1 MNSNVILGIVIGLLI
16 LCSSFFSCIETA
28 FSCVSTARLK
38 NEESKGNKKA
48 KNALFITEN
57 FDKALTT
64 ILIGNN
70 VVNLGCSS
78 LATVLCM
85 NIFQN
90 FAAAI
95 STGLTTILVLTF
107 GEIIPKCIGKEKS
120 ETVALNTAIILKG
133 IMIVLTPLSFLF
145 IAIKTGALRL
155 INIRNDSPTVTE
167 DELKYI
173 IEHSENEGVL
183 EEEESEMVQSA
194 LEFDEKSAFEVLT
207 PRVDMLALDID
218 DDFETNKNKILTE
231 RYSRVPVYK
240 ENLDNI
246 LGILYTRDYLEELI
260 DGKTPDIK
268 LLINDAFFTYKSRK
282 LSALMNDLRKN
293 QVNMA
298 IVTDEY
304 GGTLGIVTM
313 EDLIEE
319 IVGEVQDEFDDEEET
334 NIEKINDNEYIAN
347 AMMRIDEL
355 YEYFGL
361 SLEEDVEDVETIGGL
376 VVKELG
382 RIAEIGD
389 KAEYKDLCFEV
400 LEIDCARIL
409 KLKIQKKQIS
419 ENEDAKITDEQQIN
433 QQS

>member
-48 KNALFITEN
+48 RNALFITEN

-95 STGLTTILVLTF
+95 STGLTTLLVLIF

-120 ETVALNTAIILKG
+120 EVVALNTAIILKG

-145 IAIKTGALRL
+145 IAIKTGALKL
-155 INIRNDSPTVTE
+155 LNIRNDSPAVTE

-260 DGKTPDIK
+260 EGKTPDIK

-319 IVGEVQDEFDDEEET
+319 IVGEIYDEDED
-334 NIEKINDNEYIAN
+334 IEKEYTKLRENCYFVSGDLDFDQLLELTDREDFDNDTESHTVGGFIFEH
-347 AMMRIDEL
+347 MGRIPKVGDKFEID
-355 YEYFGL
+355 GL
-361 SLEEDVEDVETIGGL
+361 S
-376 VVKELG
+376 
-382 RIAEIGD
+382 
-389 KAEYKDLCFEV
+389 FEV
-400 LEIDCARIL
+400 YKVEERRIISAIV
-409 KLKIQKKQIS
+409 KVDPSKIKK
-419 ENEDAKITDEQQIN
+419 ED
-433 QQS
+433 

>member
-120 ETVALNTAIILKG
+120 EAVALNTAIILKG

-145 IAIKTGALRL
+145 IAIKTGALKL
-155 INIRNDSPTVTE
+155 LNIRNDSPTVTE

-260 DGKTPDIK
+260 EGKTPDIK

-319 IVGEVQDEFDDEEET
+319 IVGEIYDEDEDIEKEYTKLRENCYFVSGDLEFDQLLELTDREDFDNDTESHTVGGFIFEHMGRIPKEGDKFEIDGLSFEVYKVEERRIISAIVKVDPSKVKKEEE
-334 NIEKINDNEYIAN
+334 
-347 AMMRIDEL
+347 
-355 YEYFGL
+355 
-361 SLEEDVEDVETIGGL
+361 
-376 VVKELG
+376 
-382 RIAEIGD
+382 
-389 KAEYKDLCFEV
+389 
-400 LEIDCARIL
+400 
-409 KLKIQKKQIS
+409 
-419 ENEDAKITDEQQIN
+419 
-433 QQS
+433 

>member
-120 ETVALNTAIILKG
+120 EAVALNTAIILKG
-133 IMIVLTPLSFLF
+133 LMIVLTPLSFLF
-145 IAIKTGALRL
+145 IAIKTGALKL
-155 INIRNDSPTVTE
+155 LNIRNDSPTVTE

-319 IVGEVQDEFDDEEET
+319 IVGEIYDEDEDIEKEYTKLRENCYFVSGDLEFGQLLELTDREDFNNDTESHTVGGFIFEHMGRIPKEGDKFEIDGLSFEVYKVEERRIISAIVKVDPSKVKKEEE
-334 NIEKINDNEYIAN
+334 
-347 AMMRIDEL
+347 
-355 YEYFGL
+355 
-361 SLEEDVEDVETIGGL
+361 
-376 VVKELG
+376 
-382 RIAEIGD
+382 
-389 KAEYKDLCFEV
+389 
-400 LEIDCARIL
+400 
-409 KLKIQKKQIS
+409 
-419 ENEDAKITDEQQIN
+419 
-433 QQS
+433 

>member
-120 ETVALNTAIILKG
+120 EAVALNTAIILKG

-145 IAIKTGALRL
+145 IAIKTGALKL
-155 INIRNDSPTVTE
+155 LNIRNDSPTVTE

-319 IVGEVQDEFDDEEET
+319 IVGEIYDEDEDIEKEYTKLRENCYFVSGDLEFDQLLELTDREDFD
-334 NIEKINDNEYIAN
+334 NDTESHTVGGFIFEH
-347 AMMRIDEL
+347 MGRIPKEGDKFEID
-355 YEYFGL
+355 GL
-361 SLEEDVEDVETIGGL
+361 S
-376 VVKELG
+376 
-382 RIAEIGD
+382 
-389 KAEYKDLCFEV
+389 FEV
-400 LEIDCARIL
+400 YKVEERRIISAIV
-409 KLKIQKKQIS
+409 KVDPSKVKK
-419 ENEDAKITDEQQIN
+419 EE
-433 QQS
+433 

>member
-120 ETVALNTAIILKG
+120 EAVALNTAIILKG
-133 IMIVLTPLSFLF
+133 LMIVLTPLSFLF
-145 IAIKTGALRL
+145 IAIKTGALKL
-155 INIRNDSPTVTE
+155 LNIRNESPTVTE

-319 IVGEVQDEFDDEEET
+319 IVGEIYDEDEDIEKEYTKLRENCYFVSGDLEFDQLLELTDREDFDNDTESHTVGGFIFEHMGRIPKEGDKFEIDGLSFEVYKVEERRIISAIVKVDPSKVKKEEE
-334 NIEKINDNEYIAN
+334 
-347 AMMRIDEL
+347 
-355 YEYFGL
+355 
-361 SLEEDVEDVETIGGL
+361 
-376 VVKELG
+376 
-382 RIAEIGD
+382 
-389 KAEYKDLCFEV
+389 
-400 LEIDCARIL
+400 
-409 KLKIQKKQIS
+409 
-419 ENEDAKITDEQQIN
+419 
-433 QQS
+433 

>member
-120 ETVALNTAIILKG
+120 EAVALNSAIILKG
-133 IMIVLTPLSFLF
+133 LMIVLTPLSFLF
-145 IAIKTGALRL
+145 IAIKTGALKL
-155 INIRNDSPTVTE
+155 LNIRNDSPTVTE

-319 IVGEVQDEFDDEEET
+319 IVGEIYDEDEDIEKEYTKLRENCYFVSGDLEFDQLLELTDREDFD
-334 NIEKINDNEYIAN
+334 NDTESHTVGGFIFEH
-347 AMMRIDEL
+347 MGRIPKEGDKFEID
-355 YEYFGL
+355 GL
-361 SLEEDVEDVETIGGL
+361 S
-376 VVKELG
+376 
-382 RIAEIGD
+382 
-389 KAEYKDLCFEV
+389 FEV
-400 LEIDCARIL
+400 YKVEERRIISAIV
-409 KLKIQKKQIS
+409 KVDPSKVKK
-419 ENEDAKITDEQQIN
+419 EAE
-433 QQS
+433 

>member
-48 KNALFITEN
+48 RNALFITEN

-120 ETVALNTAIILKG
+120 EAVALNAAIILKG
-133 IMIVLTPLSFLF
+133 LMFVLTPLSFLF
-145 IAIKTGALRL
+145 IAIKTGALKL
-155 INIRNDSPTVTE
+155 LNIRNDSPTVTE

-319 IVGEVQDEFDDEEET
+319 IVGEIYDEDED
-334 NIEKINDNEYIAN
+334 IEKEYTKLRENCYFVSGDLDFDQLLELTDREDFDNDTESHTVGGFIFEH
-347 AMMRIDEL
+347 MGRIPKEGDKFEID
-355 YEYFGL
+355 GL
-361 SLEEDVEDVETIGGL
+361 S
-376 VVKELG
+376 
-382 RIAEIGD
+382 
-389 KAEYKDLCFEV
+389 FEV
-400 LEIDCARIL
+400 YKVEERRIISAIV
-409 KLKIQKKQIS
+409 KVDPSKIKK
-419 ENEDAKITDEQQIN
+419 ED
-433 QQS
+433 

>member
-120 ETVALNTAIILKG
+120 EAVALNTAIILKG
-133 IMIVLTPLSFLF
+133 LMIVLTPLSFLF
-145 IAIKTGALRL
+145 IAIKTGALKL
-155 INIRNDSPTVTE
+155 LNIRNDSPTVTE

-319 IVGEVQDEFDDEEET
+319 IVGEIYDEDEDIEKEYTKLRENCYFVSGDLEFDQLLELTDREDFD
-334 NIEKINDNEYIAN
+334 NDTESHTVGGFIFEH
-347 AMMRIDEL
+347 MGRIPKEGDKFEID
-355 YEYFGL
+355 GL
-361 SLEEDVEDVETIGGL
+361 S
-376 VVKELG
+376 
-382 RIAEIGD
+382 
-389 KAEYKDLCFEV
+389 FEV
-400 LEIDCARIL
+400 YKVEERRIISAIV
-409 KLKIQKKQIS
+409 KVDPSKVKK
-419 ENEDAKITDEQQIN
+419 EKE
-433 QQS
+433 

>member
-16 LCSSFFSCIETA
+16 LCSSFFSGIETA

-120 ETVALNTAIILKG
+120 EAVALNTAIILKG
-133 IMIVLTPLSFLF
+133 LMIVLTPLSFLF
-145 IAIKTGALRL
+145 IAIKTGALKL
-155 INIRNDSPTVTE
+155 LNIRNDSPTVTE

-319 IVGEVQDEFDDEEET
+319 IVGEIYDEDEDIEKEYTKLRENCYFVSGDLEFDQLLELTDREDFDNDTESHTVGGFIFEHMGRIPKEGDKFEIDGLSFEVYKVEERRIISAIVKVDPSKVKKEEE
-334 NIEKINDNEYIAN
+334 
-347 AMMRIDEL
+347 
-355 YEYFGL
+355 
-361 SLEEDVEDVETIGGL
+361 
-376 VVKELG
+376 
-382 RIAEIGD
+382 
-389 KAEYKDLCFEV
+389 
-400 LEIDCARIL
+400 
-409 KLKIQKKQIS
+409 
-419 ENEDAKITDEQQIN
+419 
-433 QQS
+433 

>member
-95 STGLTTILVLTF
+95 STGLTTLLVLIF

-133 IMIVLTPLSFLF
+133 LMIVLTPLSFLF
-145 IAIKTGALRL
+145 IAIKTGALKL
-155 INIRNDSPTVTE
+155 LNIRNDSPTVTE

-231 RYSRVPVYK
+231 RYSRVRSFESGY
-240 ENLDNI
+240 
-246 LGILYTRDYLEELI
+246 GTC
-260 DGKTPDIK
+260 
-268 LLINDAFFTYKSRK
+268 
-282 LSALMNDLRKN
+282 SA
-293 QVNMA
+293 
-298 IVTDEY
+298 
-304 GGTLGIVTM
+304 
-313 EDLIEE
+313 
-319 IVGEVQDEFDDEEET
+319 
-334 NIEKINDNEYIAN
+334 
-347 AMMRIDEL
+347 
-355 YEYFGL
+355 
-361 SLEEDVEDVETIGGL
+361 
-376 VVKELG
+376 
-382 RIAEIGD
+382 
-389 KAEYKDLCFEV
+389 
-400 LEIDCARIL
+400 
-409 KLKIQKKQIS
+409 
-419 ENEDAKITDEQQIN
+419 
-433 QQS
+433 

>member
-1 MNSNVILGIVIGLLI
+1 LNSNVILGIVIGLLI

-120 ETVALNTAIILKG
+120 EAVALNTAIILKG
-133 IMIVLTPLSFLF
+133 LMIVLTPLSFLF
-145 IAIKTGALRL
+145 IAIKTGALKL
-155 INIRNDSPTVTE
+155 LNIRNDSPTVTE

-194 LEFDEKSAFEVLT
+194 LEFDEKSAFEILT

-319 IVGEVQDEFDDEEET
+319 IVGEIYDEDEDIEKEYTKLRENCYFVSGDLEFDQLLELTDREDFNNDTESHTVGGFIFEHMGRIPKEGDKFEIDGLSFEVYKVEERRIISAIVKVDPSKVKKEEE
-334 NIEKINDNEYIAN
+334 
-347 AMMRIDEL
+347 
-355 YEYFGL
+355 
-361 SLEEDVEDVETIGGL
+361 
-376 VVKELG
+376 
-382 RIAEIGD
+382 
-389 KAEYKDLCFEV
+389 
-400 LEIDCARIL
+400 
-409 KLKIQKKQIS
+409 
-419 ENEDAKITDEQQIN
+419 
-433 QQS
+433 

>member
-120 ETVALNTAIILKG
+120 EAVAFNTAIILKG
-133 IMIVLTPLSFLF
+133 LMIVLTPLSFLF
-145 IAIKTGALRL
+145 IAIKTGALKL
-155 INIRNDSPTVTE
+155 LNIRNDSPTVTE

-319 IVGEVQDEFDDEEET
+319 IVGEIYDEDEDIEKEYTKLRENCYFVSGDLEFDQLLELTDREDFD
-334 NIEKINDNEYIAN
+334 NDTESHTVGGFIFEH
-347 AMMRIDEL
+347 MGRIPKEGDKFEID
-355 YEYFGL
+355 GL
-361 SLEEDVEDVETIGGL
+361 S
-376 VVKELG
+376 
-382 RIAEIGD
+382 
-389 KAEYKDLCFEV
+389 FEV
-400 LEIDCARIL
+400 YKVEERRIISAIV
-409 KLKIQKKQIS
+409 KVDPSKVKK
-419 ENEDAKITDEQQIN
+419 EAE
-433 QQS
+433 

>member
-120 ETVALNTAIILKG
+120 EAVALNTAIILKG
-133 IMIVLTPLSFLF
+133 LMIVLTPLSFLF
-145 IAIKTGALRL
+145 IAIKTGALKL
-155 INIRNDSPTVTE
+155 LNIRNDSPTVTE

-260 DGKTPDIK
+260 DGKKPDIK

-319 IVGEVQDEFDDEEET
+319 IVGEIYDEDEDIEKEYTKLRENCYFVSGDLEFDQLLELTDREDFD
-334 NIEKINDNEYIAN
+334 NDTESHTVGGFIFEH
-347 AMMRIDEL
+347 MGRIPKEGDKFEID
-355 YEYFGL
+355 GL
-361 SLEEDVEDVETIGGL
+361 S
-376 VVKELG
+376 
-382 RIAEIGD
+382 
-389 KAEYKDLCFEV
+389 FEV
-400 LEIDCARIL
+400 YKVEERRIISAIV
-409 KLKIQKKQIS
+409 KVDPSKVKK
-419 ENEDAKITDEQQIN
+419 EEA
-433 QQS
+433 

>member
-90 FAAAI
+90 FATAI

-120 ETVALNTAIILKG
+120 EAVALNTAIILKG
-133 IMIVLTPLSFLF
+133 LMIVLTPLSFLF
-145 IAIKTGALRL
+145 IAIKTGALKL
-155 INIRNDSPTVTE
+155 LNIRNDSPTVTE

-319 IVGEVQDEFDDEEET
+319 IVGEIYDEDEDIEKEYTKLRENCYFVSGDLEFDQLLELTDREDFD
-334 NIEKINDNEYIAN
+334 NDTESHTVGGFIFEH
-347 AMMRIDEL
+347 MGRIPKEGDKFEID
-355 YEYFGL
+355 GL
-361 SLEEDVEDVETIGGL
+361 S
-376 VVKELG
+376 
-382 RIAEIGD
+382 
-389 KAEYKDLCFEV
+389 FEV
-400 LEIDCARIL
+400 YKVEERRIISAIV
-409 KLKIQKKQIS
+409 KVDPSKVKK
-419 ENEDAKITDEQQIN
+419 EE
-433 QQS
+433 

>member
-120 ETVALNTAIILKG
+120 EAVALNTAIILKG
-133 IMIVLTPLSFLF
+133 LMIVLTPLSFLF
-145 IAIKTGALRL
+145 IAIKTSALKL
-155 INIRNDSPTVTE
+155 LNIRNDSPTVTE

-319 IVGEVQDEFDDEEET
+319 IVGEIYDEDEDIEKEYTKLRENCYFVSGDLEFDQLLELTDREDFNNDTESHTVGGFIFEHMGRIPKEGDKFEIDGLSFEVYKVEERRIISAIVKVDPSKVKKEEE
-334 NIEKINDNEYIAN
+334 
-347 AMMRIDEL
+347 
-355 YEYFGL
+355 
-361 SLEEDVEDVETIGGL
+361 
-376 VVKELG
+376 
-382 RIAEIGD
+382 
-389 KAEYKDLCFEV
+389 
-400 LEIDCARIL
+400 
-409 KLKIQKKQIS
+409 
-419 ENEDAKITDEQQIN
+419 
-433 QQS
+433 

>member
-38 NEESKGNKKA
+38 NEENKGNKKA

-120 ETVALNTAIILKG
+120 EAVALNTAIILKG
-133 IMIVLTPLSFLF
+133 LMIVLTPLSFLF
-145 IAIKTGALRL
+145 IAIKTGALKL
-155 INIRNDSPTVTE
+155 LNIRNDSPTVTE

-319 IVGEVQDEFDDEEET
+319 IVGEIYDEDEDIEKEYTKLRENCYFVSGDLEFDQLLELTDREDFNNDTESHTVGGFIFEHMGRIPKEGDKFEIDGLSFEVYKVEERRIISAIVKVDPSKVKKEEE
-334 NIEKINDNEYIAN
+334 
-347 AMMRIDEL
+347 
-355 YEYFGL
+355 
-361 SLEEDVEDVETIGGL
+361 
-376 VVKELG
+376 
-382 RIAEIGD
+382 
-389 KAEYKDLCFEV
+389 
-400 LEIDCARIL
+400 
-409 KLKIQKKQIS
+409 
-419 ENEDAKITDEQQIN
+419 
-433 QQS
+433 

>member
-120 ETVALNTAIILKG
+120 EAVALNTAIILKG
-133 IMIVLTPLSFLF
+133 LMIVLTPLSFLF
-145 IAIKTGALRL
+145 IAIKTGALKL
-155 INIRNDSPTVTE
+155 LNIRNDSPTVTE

-319 IVGEVQDEFDDEEET
+319 IVGEIYDEDEDIEKEYTKLRENCYFVSGDLEFDQLLELTDREDFD
-334 NIEKINDNEYIAN
+334 NDTESHTVGGFIFEH
-347 AMMRIDEL
+347 MGRIPKEGDKFEID
-355 YEYFGL
+355 GL
-361 SLEEDVEDVETIGGL
+361 S
-376 VVKELG
+376 
-382 RIAEIGD
+382 
-389 KAEYKDLCFEV
+389 FEV
-400 LEIDCARIL
+400 YKVEERRIISAIV
-409 KLKIQKKQIS
+409 KVDPSKVKKK
-419 ENEDAKITDEQQIN
+419 EE
-433 QQS
+433 

>member
-48 KNALFITEN
+48 RNALFITEN

-120 ETVALNTAIILKG
+120 EAVALNTAIILKG
-133 IMIVLTPLSFLF
+133 LMIVLTPLSFLF
-145 IAIKTGALRL
+145 IAIKTGALKL
-155 INIRNDSPTVTE
+155 LNIRNDSPTVTE

-319 IVGEVQDEFDDEEET
+319 IVVEIYDEDEDIEKEYTKLRENCYFVSGDLEFDQLLELTDREDFNNDTESHTVGGFIFEHMGRIPKEGDKFEIDGLSFEVYKVEERRIISAIVKVDPSKVKKEEE
-334 NIEKINDNEYIAN
+334 
-347 AMMRIDEL
+347 
-355 YEYFGL
+355 
-361 SLEEDVEDVETIGGL
+361 
-376 VVKELG
+376 
-382 RIAEIGD
+382 
-389 KAEYKDLCFEV
+389 
-400 LEIDCARIL
+400 
-409 KLKIQKKQIS
+409 
-419 ENEDAKITDEQQIN
+419 
-433 QQS
+433 

>member
-120 ETVALNTAIILKG
+120 EAVALNTAIILKG
-133 IMIVLTPLSFLF
+133 LMIVLTPLSFLF
-145 IAIKTGALRL
+145 IAIKTGALKL
-155 INIRNDSPTVTE
+155 LNIRNDSPTVTE

-319 IVGEVQDEFDDEEET
+319 IVGEIYDEDEDIEKEYTKLRENCYFVSGDLEFDQLLELTDREDFNNDTESHTVGGFIFEHMGRIPKEGDKFEIDGLSFEVYKVEERRIISAIVKVDPSKVKKDEE
-334 NIEKINDNEYIAN
+334 
-347 AMMRIDEL
+347 
-355 YEYFGL
+355 
-361 SLEEDVEDVETIGGL
+361 
-376 VVKELG
+376 
-382 RIAEIGD
+382 
-389 KAEYKDLCFEV
+389 
-400 LEIDCARIL
+400 
-409 KLKIQKKQIS
+409 
-419 ENEDAKITDEQQIN
+419 
-433 QQS
+433 

>member
-48 KNALFITEN
+48 RNALFITEN

-120 ETVALNTAIILKG
+120 EAVALNSAIILKG
-133 IMIVLTPLSFLF
+133 LMIVLTPLSFLF
-145 IAIKTGALRL
+145 IAIKTGALKL
-155 INIRNDSPTVTE
+155 LNIRNDSPTVTE

-260 DGKTPDIK
+260 EGKTPDIK

-319 IVGEVQDEFDDEEET
+319 IVGEIYDEDED
-334 NIEKINDNEYIAN
+334 IEKEYTKLRENCYFVSGDLDFDQLLELTDREDFDNDTESHTVGGFIFEH
-347 AMMRIDEL
+347 MGRIPKVGDKFEID
-355 YEYFGL
+355 GL
-361 SLEEDVEDVETIGGL
+361 S
-376 VVKELG
+376 
-382 RIAEIGD
+382 
-389 KAEYKDLCFEV
+389 FEV
-400 LEIDCARIL
+400 YKVEERRIISAIV
-409 KLKIQKKQIS
+409 KVDPSKIKK
-419 ENEDAKITDEQQIN
+419 ED
-433 QQS
+433 

>member
-120 ETVALNTAIILKG
+120 EAVALNTAIILKG
-133 IMIVLTPLSFLF
+133 LMIVLTPLSFLF
-145 IAIKTGALRL
+145 IAIKTGALKL
-155 INIRNDSPTVTE
+155 LNIRNDSPTVTE

-319 IVGEVQDEFDDEEET
+319 IVGEIYDEDEDIEKEYTKLRENCYFVSGDLEFDQLLELTDREDF
-334 NIEKINDNEYIAN
+334 NNDTESHTVGGFIFEH
-347 AMMRIDEL
+347 MGRIPKEGDKFEID
-355 YEYFGL
+355 GL
-361 SLEEDVEDVETIGGL
+361 S
-376 VVKELG
+376 
-382 RIAEIGD
+382 
-389 KAEYKDLCFEV
+389 FEV
-400 LEIDCARIL
+400 YKVEERRI
-409 KLKIQKKQIS
+409 IS
-419 ENEDAKITDEQQIN
+419 AIVKVDPSNFKY
-433 QQS
+433 

>member
-120 ETVALNTAIILKG
+120 EAVALNTAIILKG
-133 IMIVLTPLSFLF
+133 LMIVLTPISFLF
-145 IAIKTGALRL
+145 IAIKTGALKL
-155 INIRNDSPTVTE
+155 LNIRNDSPTVTE

-319 IVGEVQDEFDDEEET
+319 IVGEIYDEDEDIEKEYTKLRENCYFVSGDLEFDQLLELTDREDFDNDTESHTVGGFIFEHMGRIPKEGDKFEIDGLSFEVYKVEERRIISAIVKVDPSKVKKEEE
-334 NIEKINDNEYIAN
+334 
-347 AMMRIDEL
+347 
-355 YEYFGL
+355 
-361 SLEEDVEDVETIGGL
+361 
-376 VVKELG
+376 
-382 RIAEIGD
+382 
-389 KAEYKDLCFEV
+389 
-400 LEIDCARIL
+400 
-409 KLKIQKKQIS
+409 
-419 ENEDAKITDEQQIN
+419 
-433 QQS
+433 

>member
-1 MNSNVILGIVIGLLI
+1 LNSNVILGIVIGLLI

-120 ETVALNTAIILKG
+120 EAVALNTAIILKG
-133 IMIVLTPLSFLF
+133 LMIVLTPLSFLF
-145 IAIKTGALRL
+145 IAIKTGALKL
-155 INIRNDSPTVTE
+155 LNIRNDSPTVTE

-319 IVGEVQDEFDDEEET
+319 IVGEIYDEDEDIEKEYTKLRENCYFVSGDLEFDQLLELTDREDFDNDTESHTVGGFIFEHMGRIPKEGDKFEIDGLSFEVYKVEERRIISAIVKVDPSKVKKEEE
-334 NIEKINDNEYIAN
+334 
-347 AMMRIDEL
+347 
-355 YEYFGL
+355 
-361 SLEEDVEDVETIGGL
+361 
-376 VVKELG
+376 
-382 RIAEIGD
+382 
-389 KAEYKDLCFEV
+389 
-400 LEIDCARIL
+400 
-409 KLKIQKKQIS
+409 
-419 ENEDAKITDEQQIN
+419 
-433 QQS
+433 

>member
-120 ETVALNTAIILKG
+120 ESVALNTAIILKG
-133 IMIVLTPLSFLF
+133 LMIVLTPLSFLF
-145 IAIKTGALRL
+145 IAIKTGALKL
-155 INIRNDSPTVTE
+155 LNIRNDSPTVTE

-319 IVGEVQDEFDDEEET
+319 IVGEIYDEDEDIEKEYTKLRENCYFVSGDLEFDQLLELTDREDFDNDTESHTVGGFIFEHMGRIPKEGDKFEIDGLSFEVYKVEERRIISAIVKVDPSKVKKEEE
-334 NIEKINDNEYIAN
+334 
-347 AMMRIDEL
+347 
-355 YEYFGL
+355 
-361 SLEEDVEDVETIGGL
+361 
-376 VVKELG
+376 
-382 RIAEIGD
+382 
-389 KAEYKDLCFEV
+389 
-400 LEIDCARIL
+400 
-409 KLKIQKKQIS
+409 
-419 ENEDAKITDEQQIN
+419 
-433 QQS
+433 

>member
-120 ETVALNTAIILKG
+120 EAVALNTAIILKG

-145 IAIKTGALRL
+145 IAIKTGALKL
-155 INIRNDSPTVTE
+155 LNIRNDSPTVTE

-319 IVGEVQDEFDDEEET
+319 IVGEIYDEDEDIEKEYTKLRENCYLVSGDLEFDQLLELTDREDFDNDTESHTVGGFIFEHMGRIPKEGDKFEIDGLSFEVYKVEERRIISAIVKVDPSKVKKEEE
-334 NIEKINDNEYIAN
+334 
-347 AMMRIDEL
+347 
-355 YEYFGL
+355 
-361 SLEEDVEDVETIGGL
+361 
-376 VVKELG
+376 
-382 RIAEIGD
+382 
-389 KAEYKDLCFEV
+389 
-400 LEIDCARIL
+400 
-409 KLKIQKKQIS
+409 
-419 ENEDAKITDEQQIN
+419 
-433 QQS
+433 

>member
-120 ETVALNTAIILKG
+120 EAVALNTAIILKG
-133 IMIVLTPLSFLF
+133 LMIVLTPLSFLF
-145 IAIKTGALRL
+145 IAIKTGALKL
-155 INIRNDSPTVTE
+155 LNIRNDSPTVTE

-319 IVGEVQDEFDDEEET
+319 IVGEIYDEDEDIEKEYTKLRENCYFVSGDLEFDQLLELTDREDFNNDTESHTVGGFIFEHMGRIPKEGDMFEIDGLSFEVYKVEERRIISAIVKVDPSKVKKEEE
-334 NIEKINDNEYIAN
+334 
-347 AMMRIDEL
+347 
-355 YEYFGL
+355 
-361 SLEEDVEDVETIGGL
+361 
-376 VVKELG
+376 
-382 RIAEIGD
+382 
-389 KAEYKDLCFEV
+389 
-400 LEIDCARIL
+400 
-409 KLKIQKKQIS
+409 
-419 ENEDAKITDEQQIN
+419 
-433 QQS
+433 

>member
-48 KNALFITEN
+48 RNALFITEN

-120 ETVALNTAIILKG
+120 EAVALNTAIILKG
-133 IMIVLTPLSFLF
+133 LMIVLTPLSFLF
-145 IAIKTGALRL
+145 IAIKTGALKL
-155 INIRNDSPTVTE
+155 LNIRNDSPTVTE

-260 DGKTPDIK
+260 EEKTPDIK

-319 IVGEVQDEFDDEEET
+319 IVGEIYDEDED
-334 NIEKINDNEYIAN
+334 IEKEYTKLRENCYFVSGDLDFDQLLELTDREDFDNDTESHTVGGFIFEH
-347 AMMRIDEL
+347 MGRIPKVGDKFEID
-355 YEYFGL
+355 GL
-361 SLEEDVEDVETIGGL
+361 S
-376 VVKELG
+376 
-382 RIAEIGD
+382 
-389 KAEYKDLCFEV
+389 FEV
-400 LEIDCARIL
+400 YKVEERRIISAIV
-409 KLKIQKKQIS
+409 KVDPSKIKK
-419 ENEDAKITDEQQIN
+419 ED
-433 QQS
+433 

>member
-48 KNALFITEN
+48 RNALFITEN

-95 STGLTTILVLTF
+95 STGLTTLLVLIF

-120 ETVALNTAIILKG
+120 EAVALNTAIILKG

-145 IAIKTGALRL
+145 IAIKTGALKL
-155 INIRNDSPTVTE
+155 LNIRNDSPAVTE

-260 DGKTPDIK
+260 EGKTPDIK

-319 IVGEVQDEFDDEEET
+319 IVGEIYDEDEDIEKEYTKLRENCYFVSGDLEFDQLLELTDREDFD
-334 NIEKINDNEYIAN
+334 NDTESHTVGGFIFEH
-347 AMMRIDEL
+347 MGRIPKVGDKFEID
-355 YEYFGL
+355 GL
-361 SLEEDVEDVETIGGL
+361 S
-376 VVKELG
+376 
-382 RIAEIGD
+382 
-389 KAEYKDLCFEV
+389 FEV
-400 LEIDCARIL
+400 YKVEERRIISAIV
-409 KLKIQKKQIS
+409 KVDPSKIKK
-419 ENEDAKITDEQQIN
+419 ED
-433 QQS
+433 

>member
-48 KNALFITEN
+48 RNALFITEN

-95 STGLTTILVLTF
+95 STGLTTLLVLIF

-120 ETVALNTAIILKG
+120 EAVALNTAIILKG

-145 IAIKTGALRL
+145 IAIKTGALKL
-155 INIRNDSPTVTE
+155 LNIRNDSPAVTE

-260 DGKTPDIK
+260 EGKTPDIK

-319 IVGEVQDEFDDEEET
+319 IVGEIYDEDED
-334 NIEKINDNEYIAN
+334 IEKEYTKLRENCYFVSGDLDFDQLLELTDREDFNNDTESHTVGGFIFEH
-347 AMMRIDEL
+347 MGRIPKVGDKFEID
-355 YEYFGL
+355 GL
-361 SLEEDVEDVETIGGL
+361 S
-376 VVKELG
+376 
-382 RIAEIGD
+382 
-389 KAEYKDLCFEV
+389 FEV
-400 LEIDCARIL
+400 YKVEERRIISAIV
-409 KLKIQKKQIS
+409 KVDPSKIKK
-419 ENEDAKITDEQQIN
+419 ED
-433 QQS
+433 

>member
-120 ETVALNTAIILKG
+120 EAVALNTAIILKG
-133 IMIVLTPLSFLF
+133 LMIVLTPLSFLF
-145 IAIKTGALRL
+145 IAIKTGALKL
-155 INIRNDSPTVTE
+155 LNIRNDSPTVTE

-183 EEEESEMVQSA
+183 EEEESEMAQSA

-319 IVGEVQDEFDDEEET
+319 IVGEIYDEDEDIEKEYTKLRENCYFVSGDLEFDQLLELTDREDFD
-334 NIEKINDNEYIAN
+334 NDTESHTVGGFIFEH
-347 AMMRIDEL
+347 MGRIPKEGDKFEID
-355 YEYFGL
+355 GL
-361 SLEEDVEDVETIGGL
+361 S
-376 VVKELG
+376 
-382 RIAEIGD
+382 
-389 KAEYKDLCFEV
+389 FEV
-400 LEIDCARIL
+400 YKVEERRIISAIV
-409 KLKIQKKQIS
+409 KVDPSKVKK
-419 ENEDAKITDEQQIN
+419 EE
-433 QQS
+433 

>member
-120 ETVALNTAIILKG
+120 EAVALNTAIILKG
-133 IMIVLTPLSFLF
+133 LMIVLTPLSFLF
-145 IAIKTGALRL
+145 IAIKTGALKL
-155 INIRNDSPTVTE
+155 LNIRNDSPTVTE

-319 IVGEVQDEFDDEEET
+319 IVGEIYDEDEDIEKEYTKLRENCYFVSGDLVFDQLLELTDREDFDNDTESHTVGGFIFEHMGRIPKEGDKFEIDGLSFEVYKVEERRIISAIVKVDPSKVKKEEE
-334 NIEKINDNEYIAN
+334 
-347 AMMRIDEL
+347 
-355 YEYFGL
+355 
-361 SLEEDVEDVETIGGL
+361 
-376 VVKELG
+376 
-382 RIAEIGD
+382 
-389 KAEYKDLCFEV
+389 
-400 LEIDCARIL
+400 
-409 KLKIQKKQIS
+409 
-419 ENEDAKITDEQQIN
+419 
-433 QQS
+433 

>member
-120 ETVALNTAIILKG
+120 EAVALNTAIILKG
-133 IMIVLTPLSFLF
+133 LMIVLTPLSFLF
-145 IAIKTGALRL
+145 IAIKTGALKL
-155 INIRNDSPTVTE
+155 LNIRNDSPTVTE

-319 IVGEVQDEFDDEEET
+319 IVGEIYDEDEDIEKEYTKLRENCYFVSGDLEFDQLLELTDREDFDNDTESHTVGGFIFEESLKRE
-334 NIEKINDNEYIAN
+334 ISLRLMVFLLKYI
-347 AMMRIDEL
+347 RL
-355 YEYFGL
+355 KK
-361 SLEEDVEDVETIGGL
+361 EESSVQLLRLTH
-376 VVKELG
+376 
-382 RIAEIGD
+382 
-389 KAEYKDLCFEV
+389 
-400 LEIDCARIL
+400 
-409 KLKIQKKQIS
+409 QK
-419 ENEDAKITDEQQIN
+419 
-433 QQS
+433 

>member
-48 KNALFITEN
+48 NNALFITEN

-120 ETVALNTAIILKG
+120 EAVALNTAIILKG
-133 IMIVLTPLSFLF
+133 LMIVLTPLSFLF
-145 IAIKTGALRL
+145 IAIKTGALKL
-155 INIRNDSPTVTE
+155 LNIRNDSPTVTE

-319 IVGEVQDEFDDEEET
+319 IVGEIYDEDEDIEKEYTKLRENCYFVSGDLEFDQLLELTDREDFDNDTESHTVGGFIFEHMGRIPKEGDKFEIDGLSFEVYKVEERRIISAIVKVDPSKVKKEEE
-334 NIEKINDNEYIAN
+334 
-347 AMMRIDEL
+347 
-355 YEYFGL
+355 
-361 SLEEDVEDVETIGGL
+361 
-376 VVKELG
+376 
-382 RIAEIGD
+382 
-389 KAEYKDLCFEV
+389 
-400 LEIDCARIL
+400 
-409 KLKIQKKQIS
+409 
-419 ENEDAKITDEQQIN
+419 
-433 QQS
+433 

>member
-57 FDKALTT
+57 SDKALTT

-120 ETVALNTAIILKG
+120 EAVALNTAIILKG
-133 IMIVLTPLSFLF
+133 LMIVLTPLSFLF
-145 IAIKTGALRL
+145 IAIETGALKL
-155 INIRNDSPTVTE
+155 LNIRNDSPTVTE

-319 IVGEVQDEFDDEEET
+319 IVGEIYDEDEDIEKEYTKLRENCYFVSGDLEFDQLLELTDREDFDNDTESHTVGGFIFEHMGRIPKEGDKFEIDGLSFEVYKVEERRIISAIVKVDPSKVKKEEE
-334 NIEKINDNEYIAN
+334 
-347 AMMRIDEL
+347 
-355 YEYFGL
+355 
-361 SLEEDVEDVETIGGL
+361 
-376 VVKELG
+376 
-382 RIAEIGD
+382 
-389 KAEYKDLCFEV
+389 
-400 LEIDCARIL
+400 
-409 KLKIQKKQIS
+409 
-419 ENEDAKITDEQQIN
+419 
-433 QQS
+433 

>member
-120 ETVALNTAIILKG
+120 EAVALNTAIILKG
-133 IMIVLTPLSFLF
+133 LMIVLTPLSFLF
-145 IAIKTGALRL
+145 IAIKTGALKL
-155 INIRNDSPTVTE
+155 LNIRNDSPTVTE

-319 IVGEVQDEFDDEEET
+319 IVGEIYDEDEDIEKEYTKLRENCYFVSGDLEFDQLLELTDREDFD
-334 NIEKINDNEYIAN
+334 NDTESHTVGGFIFEH
-347 AMMRIDEL
+347 MGRIPKEGDKFEID
-355 YEYFGL
+355 GL
-361 SLEEDVEDVETIGGL
+361 S
-376 VVKELG
+376 
-382 RIAEIGD
+382 
-389 KAEYKDLCFEV
+389 FEV
-400 LEIDCARIL
+400 YKVEERRIISAIV
-409 KLKIQKKQIS
+409 KVDPSKVKK
-419 ENEDAKITDEQQIN
+419 EAE
-433 QQS
+433 

>member
-120 ETVALNTAIILKG
+120 EAVALNTAIILKG
-133 IMIVLTPLSFLF
+133 LMIVLTPLSFLF
-145 IAIKTGALRL
+145 IAIKTGALKL
-155 INIRNDSPTVTE
+155 LNIRNDSPTVTE

-319 IVGEVQDEFDDEEET
+319 IVGEIYDEDEDIEKEYTKLRENCYFVSGDLEFDQLLELTDREDFNNDTESHTVGGFIFEHMGRIPKEGDKFEIDGLSFEVYKVEERRIISAIVKVDPSKVKKEEE
-334 NIEKINDNEYIAN
+334 E
-347 AMMRIDEL
+347 
-355 YEYFGL
+355 F
-361 SLEEDVEDVETIGGL
+361 
-376 VVKELG
+376 
-382 RIAEIGD
+382 
-389 KAEYKDLCFEV
+389 
-400 LEIDCARIL
+400 
-409 KLKIQKKQIS
+409 
-419 ENEDAKITDEQQIN
+419 
-433 QQS
+433 

>member
-120 ETVALNTAIILKG
+120 EAVALNTAIILKG
-133 IMIVLTPLSFLF
+133 LMIVLTPLSFLF
-145 IAIKTGALRL
+145 IAIKTGALKL
-155 INIRNDSPTVTE
+155 LNFRNDSPTVTE

-319 IVGEVQDEFDDEEET
+319 IVGEIYDEDEDIEKEYTKLRENCYFVSGDLEFDQLLELTDREDFDNDTESHTVGGFIFEHMGRIPKEGDKFEIDGLSFEVYKVEERRIISAIVKVDPSKVKKEEE
-334 NIEKINDNEYIAN
+334 
-347 AMMRIDEL
+347 
-355 YEYFGL
+355 
-361 SLEEDVEDVETIGGL
+361 
-376 VVKELG
+376 
-382 RIAEIGD
+382 
-389 KAEYKDLCFEV
+389 
-400 LEIDCARIL
+400 
-409 KLKIQKKQIS
+409 
-419 ENEDAKITDEQQIN
+419 
-433 QQS
+433 

>member
-48 KNALFITEN
+48 RNALFITEN

-120 ETVALNTAIILKG
+120 EAVALNSAIILKG

-145 IAIKTGALRL
+145 IAIKTGALKL
-155 INIRNDSPTVTE
+155 LNIRNDSPTVTE

-260 DGKTPDIK
+260 EGKTPDIK

-319 IVGEVQDEFDDEEET
+319 IVGEIYDEDED
-334 NIEKINDNEYIAN
+334 IEKEYTKLRENCYFVSGDLDFDQLLELTDREDFDNDTESHTVGGFIFEH
-347 AMMRIDEL
+347 MGRIPKEGDKFEID
-355 YEYFGL
+355 GL
-361 SLEEDVEDVETIGGL
+361 S
-376 VVKELG
+376 
-382 RIAEIGD
+382 
-389 KAEYKDLCFEV
+389 FEV
-400 LEIDCARIL
+400 YKVEERRIISAIV
-409 KLKIQKKQIS
+409 KVDPSKIKK
-419 ENEDAKITDEQQIN
+419 ED
-433 QQS
+433 

>member
-120 ETVALNTAIILKG
+120 EAVALNTAIILKG
-133 IMIVLTPLSFLF
+133 LMIVLTPLSFLF
-145 IAIKTGALRL
+145 IAIKTGALKL
-155 INIRNDSPTVTE
+155 LNIRNDSPTVTE

-207 PRVDMLALDID
+207 PRVDILALDID

-319 IVGEVQDEFDDEEET
+319 IVGEIYDEDEDIEKEYTKLRENCYFVSGDLEFDQLLELTDREDFDNDTESHTVGGFIFEHMGRIPKEGDKFEIDGLSFEVYKVEERRIISAIVKVDPSKVKKEEE
-334 NIEKINDNEYIAN
+334 
-347 AMMRIDEL
+347 
-355 YEYFGL
+355 
-361 SLEEDVEDVETIGGL
+361 
-376 VVKELG
+376 
-382 RIAEIGD
+382 
-389 KAEYKDLCFEV
+389 
-400 LEIDCARIL
+400 
-409 KLKIQKKQIS
+409 
-419 ENEDAKITDEQQIN
+419 
-433 QQS
+433 